1 MVFNATFNNVSDISW
16 WSNLLVEGTRVP
28 RENHWP
34 VASHWQILSH
44 NVVFKYTSPWDR
56 FDFTTLVVIGTDCI
70 GSCKFNYHTITTMTA
85 WYFGMGTI
93 YLILPWKQIQ
103 QYTSIFCTD
112 TACATINFVY
122 IFSQTLNKIRPWIYA
137 QLIFF
142 ITLLYNQF
150 Y

>member
-1 MVFNATFNNVSDISW
+1 MHYRNYSHHGDRRLRIMVFNATFNNVSDISW

-56 FDFTTLVVIGTDCI
+56 FNFTTLVVIGTDCI

-85 WYFGMGTI
+85 WYSPD
-93 YLILPWKQIQ
+93 ILAWEQFILYCHGNKFNNTPLYSVQIQ
-103 QYTSIFCTD
+103 HVQ
-112 TACATINFVY
+112 
-122 IFSQTLNKIRPWIYA
+122 Q
-137 QLIFF
+137 
-142 ITLLYNQF
+142 
-150 Y
+150 